1 MLDEITDQTKKISKL
16 NIQIAVME
24 TDLVALRVEQKTW
37 VGKIDTVN
45 KAREEMKNQVYEQEW
60 EIKNLNSKIKEK
72 DEHIKKITAK
82 LRETDILYNETAK
95 KLHHLEQEKKAG
107 RLDYDNQ
114 RKALTERIS
123 ILDA

>member
-1 MLDEITDQTKKISKL
+1 
-16 NIQIAVME
+16 ME

-107 RLDYDNQ
+107 RLDYDN
-114 RKALTERIS
+114 
-123 ILDA
+123 